1 MERPERSGNVD
12 RRCVRCDREGEGG
25 GSMNRQNILPPGLV
39 ALAFMLALV
48 ALQIAIMVEV
58 GR

>member
-1 MERPERSGNVD
+1 
-12 RRCVRCDREGEGG
+12 
-25 GSMNRQNILPPGLV
+25 MNRPSILAPGLV
-39 ALAFMLALV
+39 ALAFTLALV

>member
-1 MERPERSGNVD
+1 MKRPSA
-12 RRCVRCDREGEGG
+12 
-25 GSMNRQNILPPGLV
+25 IAPGLV

-58 GR
+58 GE

>member
-1 MERPERSGNVD
+1 
-12 RRCVRCDREGEGG
+12 
-25 GSMNRQNILPPGLV
+25 MNRLRKLPPGLV
-39 ALAFMLALV
+39 ALALMLALV

>member
-1 MERPERSGNVD
+1 
-12 RRCVRCDREGEGG
+12 
-25 GSMNRQNILPPGLV
+25 MNRPSTLAPGLV

-58 GR
+58 GE

>member
-1 MERPERSGNVD
+1 MSRPSN
-12 RRCVRCDREGEGG
+12 
-25 GSMNRQNILPPGLV
+25 LAPGLV
-39 ALAFMLALV
+39 ATAFMLALV